1 MAADAHYASS
11 AMPKYYPHP
20 PWHPM
25 YSLARDA
32 VEQVLKLC
40 ATNVYLKM
48 KAAVALQKAEELTAD
63 GALQFHTSSPTD
75 TNVPT
80 TASPPTLMYVP
91 PLDETDIMLNNVSAQ
106 RWRVD
111 E

>member
-11 AMPKYYPHP
+11 AMPKYFPHP

-32 VEQVLKLC
+32 VEQVLKLR
-40 ATNVYLKM
+40 AADVYQKM
-48 KAAVALQKAEELTAD
+48 KAAVALQKAEELTAN

-75 TNVPT
+75 TNVPA
-80 TASPPTLMYVP
+80 TASPPTSVHVP
-91 PLDETDIMLNNVSAQ
+91 PLDETNIMLNDVSTR
-106 RWRVD
+106 RW
-111 E
+111 

>member
-11 AMPKYYPHP
+11 AMPKYFPHP

-63 GALQFHTSSPTD
+63 GALQFHTSSHTN
-75 TNVPT
+75 TNVPAA
-80 TASPPTLMYVP
+80 ASPPTPVHVP
-91 PLDETDIMLNNVSAQ
+91 PLDETNIMLNDVSTR
-106 RWRVD
+106 RW
-111 E
+111 